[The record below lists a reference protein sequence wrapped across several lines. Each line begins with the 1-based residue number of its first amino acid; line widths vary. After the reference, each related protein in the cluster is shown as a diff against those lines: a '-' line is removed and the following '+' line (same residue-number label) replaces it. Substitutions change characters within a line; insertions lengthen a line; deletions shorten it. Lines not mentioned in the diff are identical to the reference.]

1 MFQSARQNS
10 QVYLLHKGD
19 NPYVETGTITSAPQL
34 KPKYSI
40 PQSFG
45 QQEMVV
51 NLTINVNGVN
61 HNFKELP
68 SNLDIADVYMGS
80 DCVSI
85 SDSRDAI
92 NNEVLSLKKKSMD
105 IIDGYEKH
113 KALIVV
119 YDNIL
124 KDINPEFAE
133 RQSQREEIESLKIR
147 LASMES
153 STNQLLDANK
163 LLLERLSKLSKED

>member
-1 MFQSARQNS
+1 MFQSARQNG

-19 NPYVETGTITSAPQL
+19 NPYIETGVITAAPQV

-40 PQSFG
+40 PQAFG
-45 QQEMVV
+45 QNEMVV
-51 NLTINVNGVN
+51 NLTVNVNGVN
-61 HNFKELP
+61 HNFKDLP
-68 SNLDIADVYMGS
+68 SNLDIADVYMGA
-80 DCVSI
+80 DCVAI

-92 NNEVLSLKKKSMD
+92 NSEVLSLKKKSAD

-113 KALIVV
+113 KALIAV

-133 RQSQREEIESLKIR
+133 RQSQREEIESLKARIV
-147 LASMES
+147 SMES
-153 STNQLLDANK
+153 NTNQLLETNK
-163 LLLERLSKLSKED
+163 LLLERLSKLTKEE

>member
-51 NLTINVNGVN
+51 NLTVNVNGVN

-92 NNEVLSLKKKSMD
+92 NNEVLSLKKRVWM
-105 IIDGYEKH
+105 
-113 KALIVV
+113 
-119 YDNIL
+119 
-124 KDINPEFAE
+124 
-133 RQSQREEIESLKIR
+133 
-147 LASMES
+147 
-153 STNQLLDANK
+153 
-163 LLLERLSKLSKED
+163 

>member
-1 MFQSARQNS
+1 M
-10 QVYLLHKGD
+10 
-19 NPYVETGTITSAPQL
+19 
-34 KPKYSI
+34 
-40 PQSFG
+40 
-45 QQEMVV
+45 
-51 NLTINVNGVN
+51 
-61 HNFKELP
+61 
-68 SNLDIADVYMGS
+68 DV
-80 DCVSI
+80 
-85 SDSRDAI
+85 
-92 NNEVLSLKKKSMD
+92 
-105 IIDGYEKH
+105 IDGYEKH